1 MRISDW
7 SSDVCSSDLGPGID
21 TRRFQASSVPDG
33 APVFLLIARLL
44 RDKGLFEYVEA
55 ARIVRRTR
63 PEARFQILGP
73 LDPNPAGISRAELD
87 GWIAQGDIEYL
98 GATRDVRP
106 YLQACTTYVLPSYR
120 EGLPRTV
127 LEAMATGRAVIPT
140 DAPGCREPVEPAVNG
155 YVVPVPDPAQIGRST
170 RLNSSH

>member
-73 LDPNPAGISRAELD
+73 LDPNPAGLRSEERRVGKECVSTCRSR
-87 GWIAQGDIEYL
+87 
-98 GATRDVRP
+98 GAP
-106 YLQACTTYVLPSYR
+106 YP
-120 EGLPRTV
+120 
-127 LEAMATGRAVIPT
+127 
-140 DAPGCREPVEPAVNG
+140 
-155 YVVPVPDPAQIGRST
+155 
-170 RLNSSH
+170 